1 MDAEL
6 EELYKEA
13 MDGKQESQQSLLE
26 NSYSEIDDKIVDE
39 WMDQAIDS
47 KNQNLAFAI
56 SAWYDDV
63 RNNGA
68 KYIAGLERSAEIGY
82 DLAHFF
88 LGEEYRKGRVVDKD
102 YAKALSHYDIIKNSD
117 WYDILGEI
125 NPLIGDKSDSFN
137 CIFNYFSNYPLNP
150 SSYELDWW
158 LFVLEKHPS
167 ATLKFNLA
175 EWFWSPKEGTKWPV
189 EGAQDRNRA
198 LSLYLESAKE
208 NCAPACLRLAF
219 LYATND
225 DIKDREAAI
234 MWMRKAEELGED
246 AGTLPLRLGVIPK
259 KILAL
264 EEKADKGDLEA
275 SAELA
280 KAYMM
285 GVDCPKDYD
294 KVYDYASNLLFEDED
309 FGVFLEIDRAART
322 DQKLLDVERRLHA
335 YANEIESWN
344 K

>member
-13 MDGKQESQQSLLE
+13 MDGNQESQQSLLE

-39 WMDQAIDS
+39 WMERAIDS

-63 RNNGA
+63 RHNNE
-68 KYIAGLERSAEIGY
+68 KYIAGLKNTAEIGY
-82 DLAHFF
+82 DLAYFF
-88 LGEEYRKGRVVDKD
+88 LGEEYRKGRVVAKD
-102 YAKALSHYDIIKNSD
+102 YAKALSYYERVKNSD
-117 WYDILGEI
+117 LYDMIGVT
-125 NPLIGDKSDSFN
+125 NPLMCGEADSFQ
-137 CIFNYFSNYPLNP
+137 CTSSYFSNAPLNP
-150 SSYELDWW
+150 YGYELDWW
-158 LFVLEKHPS
+158 LFVLEKYPS

-175 EWFWSPKEGTKWPV
+175 EWFWSPKGGTKWPI
-189 EGAQDRNRA
+189 EGAQDRPRA
-198 LSLYLESAKE
+198 LSLYLESANE
-208 NCAPACLRLAF
+208 NCAPACLRLAY
-219 LYATND
+219 LYATSEE
-225 DIKDREAAI
+225 IKDRDAAI
-234 MWMRKAEELGED
+234 FWMRRAEELGED

-275 SAELA
+275 SAELV

-335 YANEIESWN
+335 YANEVESWN